1 MTNRNLSVFIL
12 AAGLGT
18 RLHPLTQQIPKP
30 LVPVVDRT
38 ILAHQYKLV
47 QTLGNVPV
55 HINTHHLAN
64 QVEAEAL
71 RLGFEHVWK
80 EFPEILGTGGPLHR
94 FYREGGCGDLLVL
107 NSDCYCKF
115 DLNKF
120 VCNAENSGAD
130 VALLA
135 VDFAPVNTLVVNENG
150 FLSGIKNY
158 CGESLGKFLT
168 FSGVSWYSERALR
181 EIRESEKN
189 VVRFWMRQMESGNLP
204 WVDMS
209 QKDSLWIDM
218 GTPQGLWNANR
229 ARLDELGSDS
239 WIHPEHPLASSGTL
253 LNFSRSVIQK
263 NVPVNASVG
272 LKNVILLDGAN
283 VSEPELQNEIR
294 GAGFSWEIHE

>member
-1 MTNRNLSVFIL
+1 MKNRNLSVFIL

-18 RLHPLTQQIPKP
+18 RLNPLTQQMPKP
-30 LVPVVDRT
+30 LVPIVDQT
-38 ILAHQYKLV
+38 ILGHQRQLV

-55 HINTHHLAN
+55 HINAHHLAN
-64 QVEAEAL
+64 QVETAAL
-71 RLGFEHVWK
+71 QLGFERVWK

-94 FYREGGCGDLLVL
+94 FYKEGGRGDLLVL

-115 DLNKF
+115 DLEKF
-120 VCNAENSGAD
+120 ICNAENSGAD

-150 FLSGIKNY
+150 FLSGVKNY
-158 CGESLGKFLT
+158 CGEERGLSLT

-189 VVRFWMRQMESGNLP
+189 AVHFWKREIERGNLP

-218 GTPQGLWNANR
+218 GTPQGLWNATC
-229 ARLDELGSDS
+229 ARLDELGLDS
-239 WIHPEHPLASSGTL
+239 WIHPEHPLAASGWIKHS
-253 LNFSRSVIQK
+253 SRSVVQK
-263 NVPVNASVG
+263 NVQVNASVR
-272 LKNVILLDGAN
+272 LKNVLLLDGAN
-283 VSEPELQNEIR
+283 VSERELQNEIR
-294 GAGFSWEIHE
+294 GTGFSWEIQG